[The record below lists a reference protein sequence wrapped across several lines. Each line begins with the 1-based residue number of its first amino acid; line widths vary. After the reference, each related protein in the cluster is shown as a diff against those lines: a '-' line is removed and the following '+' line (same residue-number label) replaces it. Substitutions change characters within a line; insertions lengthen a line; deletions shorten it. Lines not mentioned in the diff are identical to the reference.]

1 MDEMSKRISDHDI
14 ERLLAGE
21 TPQGRPE
28 LADVAASLAEF
39 RAVAHEAV
47 PQPSAALLARL
58 DLPVSVGAA
67 SVAVS
72 AAGATAPLPQSVA
85 STAAPADAERSDSRG
100 ITQMFEWIAGLGLAA
115 KITAGTGALALGLA
129 GVGAAGA
136 LPGPLQAAFDSA
148 VTTTVEGETTEEE
161 VIVEDEIVEDD
172 AEGGAAGDVEGDID
186 ETLPTGSEE
195 FSDWVTEGAQAED
208 KVGAEFGAA
217 VSEQARELR
226 EEKAAARGEAGGD
239 ADVEIGDDEAE
250 VEADAEVEVEVEVG
264 PPSDLPGKP

>member
-1 MDEMSKRISDHDI
+1 MNEMSKRISDHDI
-14 ERLLAGE
+14 ERLLAGQ
-21 TPQGRPE
+21 TPEGRPE
-28 LADVAASLAEF
+28 LADVAATIAEF

-72 AAGATAPLPQSVA
+72 AAGATAPLPQSVT

-100 ITQMFEWIAGLGLAA
+100 INKMFEWIAGLGLAA
-115 KITAGTGALALGLA
+115 KITAGTGALALSLA

-136 LPGPLQAAFDSA
+136 LPGPLQEAFDSA
-148 VTTTVEGETTEEE
+148 VTTTVEEETTEEE
-161 VIVEDEIVEDD
+161 VVVEDEIVEDD
-172 AEGGAAGDVEGDID
+172 AEGAVE
-186 ETLPTGSEE
+186 ETLPTGSDE
-195 FSDWVTEGAQAED
+195 FSGWVKEGAQAEG

-217 VSEQARELR
+217 VSEQAQELR

-239 ADVEIGDDEAE
+239 AEVEIGDDEAE
-250 VEADAEVEVEVEVG
+250 GEVDAEVEVEVEVG
-264 PPSDLPGKP
+264 PPSELGKP

>member
-1 MDEMSKRISDHDI
+1 MNEMSKRISDHDI
-14 ERLLAGE
+14 ERLLAGQ
-21 TPQGRPE
+21 TPEGRPE

-72 AAGATAPLPQSVA
+72 AAGATAPLPQSVT

-100 ITQMFEWIAGLGLAA
+100 IKQMFEWIAGLGLAA
-115 KITAGTGALALGLA
+115 KITAGTGALALSLA

-148 VTTTVEGETTEEE
+148 VTTTVEEETTEEE
-161 VIVEDEIVEDD
+161 VVVEDEIVEDD
-172 AEGGAAGDVEGDID
+172 AEGTVD
-186 ETLPTGSEE
+186 ETLPTGSDE
-195 FSDWVTEGAQAED
+195 FSDWVKEGAQAED

-239 ADVEIGDDEAE
+239 AEVEIGDDEAE
-250 VEADAEVEVEVEVG
+250 VDVDAEVEVEVG
-264 PPSDLPGKP
+264 PPAELPGKP

>member
-1 MDEMSKRISDHDI
+1 MNEMSKRISDHDI
-14 ERLLAGE
+14 ERLLAGQ
-21 TPQGRPE
+21 TPEGRPE

-72 AAGATAPLPQSVA
+72 AAGATAPLPQSVT

-100 ITQMFEWIAGLGLAA
+100 IKQMFEWIAGLGLAA
-115 KITAGTGALALGLA
+115 KITAGTGALALSLA

-148 VTTTVEGETTEEE
+148 VTTTVEEETTEEE
-161 VIVEDEIVEDD
+161 VVVEDEIVEDD
-172 AEGGAAGDVEGDID
+172 AEGTVD
-186 ETLPTGSEE
+186 ETLPTGSDE
-195 FSDWVTEGAQAED
+195 FSDWVKEGAQAED

-250 VEADAEVEVEVEVG
+250 AEVDAEVEVEVEVG

>member
-1 MDEMSKRISDHDI
+1 MNEMSKRISDHDI
-14 ERLLAGE
+14 ERLLAGA
-21 TPQGRPE
+21 TPAGRPE
-28 LADVAASLAEF
+28 LADVAASIAEF

-72 AAGATAPLPQSVA
+72 AAGATSPLPQSVT

-100 ITQMFEWIAGLGLAA
+100 IKQMFEWIAGLGLAA

-136 LPGPLQAAFDSA
+136 LPGPIQAAFDSA
-148 VTTTVEGETTEEE
+148 VTTTVEGEGTEEETTEEE
-161 VIVEDEIVEDD
+161 IVVEDEIVEDD
-172 AEGGAAGDVEGDID
+172 AESAVD
-186 ETLPTGSEE
+186 ETLPTGSDE
-195 FSDWVTEGAQAED
+195 FSDWVKEGAQAED

-250 VEADAEVEVEVEVG
+250 AEVDTEVEVEVEVG

>member
-1 MDEMSKRISDHDI
+1 MSEMSKRISDHDI

-21 TPQGRPE
+21 TPEGRPE

-72 AAGATAPLPQSVA
+72 AAGATAPLPQSVT

-100 ITQMFEWIAGLGLAA
+100 IKKMFEWIAGLGLAA
-115 KITAGTGALALGLA
+115 KITAGTGALALSLA

-148 VTTTVEGETTEEE
+148 VTTTVEQETTEEE
-161 VIVEDEIVEDD
+161 VVVEDEIVEDD
-172 AEGGAAGDVEGDID
+172 AEGTVEGDID
-186 ETLPTGSEE
+186 ETLPTGSDE
-195 FSDWVTEGAQAED
+195 FSDWVKEGAQAEG
-208 KVGAEFGAA
+208 KVGAEFGAS
-217 VSEQARELR
+217 VSEQAQELR
-226 EEKAAARGEAGGD
+226 EEKAAGRGEANGD

-250 VEADAEVEVEVEVG
+250 AEAEVEVEVEVG
-264 PPSDLPGKP
+264 PPAELPGKP

>member
-1 MDEMSKRISDHDI
+1 MNEMSKRISDHDI
-14 ERLLAGE
+14 ERLLAGQ
-21 TPQGRPE
+21 TPEGRPE
-28 LADVAASLAEF
+28 LADVAASIAEF

-72 AAGATAPLPQSVA
+72 AAGAPAPLPQSVT
-85 STAAPADAERSDSRG
+85 STAAPVDAERSDSRG
-100 ITQMFEWIAGLGLAA
+100 INKMFEWIAGLGLAA
-115 KITAGTGALALGLA
+115 KITAGTGALALSLA

-136 LPGPLQAAFDSA
+136 LPGPLQEAFDSA
-148 VTTTVEGETTEEE
+148 VTTTVEEETTNEE
-161 VIVEDEIVEDD
+161 VVVDEEVVEDD
-172 AEGGAAGDVEGDID
+172 AEGTVD
-186 ETLPTGSEE
+186 ETLPTGSDE

-208 KVGAEFGAA
+208 KVGVEFGAA

-239 ADVEIGDDEAE
+239 AEVEIGDDEAE
-250 VEADAEVEVEVEVG
+250 VDVDAEVEVEVG
-264 PPSDLPGKP
+264 PPAELPGKP

>member
-1 MDEMSKRISDHDI
+1 MNEMSKRISDHDI
-14 ERLLAGE
+14 ERLLAGL
-21 TPQGRPE
+21 TPEGRPE
-28 LADVAASLAEF
+28 LADVAASLGEF

-72 AAGATAPLPQSVA
+72 AAGAPAPLPQSVT

-100 ITQMFEWIAGLGLAA
+100 IKQMFEWIAGLGLAA

-148 VTTTVEGETTEEE
+148 VTTTVEEETTEEE
-161 VIVEDEIVEDD
+161 EVVVEDEIVEDD
-172 AEGGAAGDVEGDID
+172 AEGTVE
-186 ETLPTGSEE
+186 ETLPTGSDE
-195 FSDWVTEGAQAED
+195 FSDWVKEGAQAEG

-226 EEKAAARGEAGGD
+226 EEKAAARGEANGG
-239 ADVEIGDDEAE
+239 VEVEVGDDDAEAGAE
-250 VEADAEVEVEVEVG
+250 VDAEVEVEVG
-264 PPSDLPGKP
+264 PPAELPGKP